1 MADKPLKNSDLGNFL
16 VSAPLYQ
23 PVAIDSADILDTA
36 EASLSPAPRKPT
48 LKWLVP
54 DTLKKS
60 CNECEGAVTWER
72 LSGAYV
78 TAGLQALVYRC
89 RSCERSW
96 FGAWLHVQ
104 FLDDGTKLR
113 LEKVGQMPRLEVTL
127 SKEFEKALGPRAD
140 LYRKG
145 MTARHNG
152 YGIGALPYFRRLIES
167 TTDEMLSLLEHAL
180 KQEGS
185 SANPALAEL
194 ARIKTGTRFEDKVK
208 LAAKV
213 LPPHLR
219 PEGVNPFEDLY
230 QLLSDGLHA
239 QTDSECIDIV
249 DGLDVALKHI
259 YTRLKSYAESEKLYV
274 TAAKELR
281 AKVVKRKRERG
292 KSG

>member
-1 MADKPLKNSDLGNFL
+1 MADKPTKNSDLATFL
-16 VSAPLYQ
+16 VSAALYQ
-23 PVAIDSADILDTA
+23 PVVVIDSADILDTA
-36 EASLSPAPRKPT
+36 EDSLMLGVSSPVPHRPK
-48 LKWLVP
+48 LRWLVP

-127 SKEFEKALGPRAD
+127 SKEFEKALGARAD

-145 MTARHNG
+145 MTARHDG
-152 YGIGALPYFRRLIES
+152 YGIGALPYFRRLIEP

-194 ARIKTGTRFEDKVK
+194 ARIKTGTRFEDNVK

-213 LPPHLR
+213 LPSHLR

-249 DGLDVALKHI
+249 DGL
-259 YTRLKSYAESEKLYV
+259 
-274 TAAKELR
+274 
-281 AKVVKRKRERG
+281 VKRKRERG